1 MLIIVILIVG
11 QGIPGQQP
19 SIQGC
24 QQQLPRYIGSIQDT
38 SQENYLKLNYLWLL
52 SSFLSWDC
60 THVDLSATQITFMLL
75 STSWWGT
82 PADFLTS
89 NRISSYFE
97 EMWTIFCMFTL
108 NFQKELK
115 RIRWRC
121 IFRQMGLV
129 GPLVGGVVGGL
140 GLTSA
145 SVASALWQRPCYVY
159 TALSGGQSSLDFA
172 FLLCFIK
179 TTKTCNKVK
188 RNYDLGFICVTDITV
203 EYNIFMLPQAACS
216 TPVNWFNLHP

>member
-52 SSFLSWDC
+52 SSFLAWDC

-89 NRISSYFE
+89 NRISSYFARNVNHILHVYSQFPE
-97 EMWTIFCMFTL
+97 GGKTYSMTMYFQADGVGGSPGGGGRWGTRAHQCKCCFSALTKTL
-108 NFQKELK
+108 LCLYGPLRRPKQPRF
-115 RIRWRC
+115 C
-121 IFRQMGLV
+121 IFTVFYQNYQTL
-129 GPLVGGVVGGL
+129 
-140 GLTSA
+140 
-145 SVASALWQRPCYVY
+145 QQ
-159 TALSGGQSSLDFA
+159 GQKKLNICICICI
-172 FLLCFIK
+172 FL
-179 TTKTCNKVK
+179 
-188 RNYDLGFICVTDITV
+188 FICVCTGC
-203 EYNIFMLPQAACS
+203 FF
-216 TPVNWFNLHP
+216 NWYPP

>member
-1 MLIIVILIVG
+1 MLTCPPPRLRLC
-11 QGIPGQQP
+11 
-19 SIQGC
+19 SC
-24 QQQLPRYIGSIQDT
+24 QLPDGGHQQT
-38 SQENYLKLNYLWLL
+38 SLQVIEFPPTL
-52 SSFLSWDC
+52 
-60 THVDLSATQITFMLL
+60 
-75 STSWWGT
+75 
-82 PADFLTS
+82 P
-89 NRISSYFE
+89 

-108 NFQKELK
+108 NFQKEVK

-129 GPLVGGVVGGL
+129 GPLVGGIVGGL